1 MPLIQSSARG
11 TAAIFRGSSNVAK
24 PELGSKRQC
33 QSCGAKFF
41 DLNKDPISCPKCGAI
56 FQVAALSR
64 APARAASPVDDD
76 EQPEVVGAELVSLE
90 EADAVDDK
98 VVVPDDDIE
107 IEDDGADETFLE
119 EEEGDPD
126 DVAGLI
132 DSDLQDDEES

>member
-1 MPLIQSSARG
+1 M
-11 TAAIFRGSSNVAK
+11 AK
-24 PELGSKRQC
+24 PELGTKRQC
-33 QSCGAKFF
+33 QSCGAKFY
-41 DLNKDPISCPKCGAI
+41 DLGRDPITCPKCSAV
-56 FQVAALSR
+56 FQVAAVSR
-64 APARAASPVDDD
+64 APARAVQSDDD

-126 DVAGLI
+126 DVSGLI

>member
-1 MPLIQSSARG
+1 M
-11 TAAIFRGSSNVAK
+11 AK

>member
-1 MPLIQSSARG
+1 
-11 TAAIFRGSSNVAK
+11 VAK

-41 DLNKDPISCPKCGAI
+41 DLNKDPIVCPKCGTV
-56 FQVAALSR
+56 FQVTAVSSR
-64 APARAASPVDDD
+64 APSRAAPVDDD
-76 EQPEVVGAELVSLE
+76 VEPEVAGAEVISLE
-90 EADAVDDK
+90 EADAGDEKAAVA
-98 VVVPDDDIE
+98 DDDIE

-132 DSDLQDDEES
+132 DGDLADDEET